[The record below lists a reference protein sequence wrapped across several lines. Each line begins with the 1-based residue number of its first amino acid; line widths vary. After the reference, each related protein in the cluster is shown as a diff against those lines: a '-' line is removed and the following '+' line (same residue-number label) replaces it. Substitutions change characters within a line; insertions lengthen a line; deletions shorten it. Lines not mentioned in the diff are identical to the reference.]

1 MWRIICFVAL
11 GGAIGSVLRFLTTA
25 LVHKYWQASFPLAT
39 FIINGVGCF
48 CIGLFAVLL
57 QKQNFLSEDLKWFLI
72 TGLCGGYTT
81 FSAFGLENFTLLQN
95 HNVAISL
102 LYIGGS
108 IFTGIAFVWF
118 GMIVGKI
125 F

>member
-25 LVHKYWQASFPLAT
+25 LVSKYYQAVFPLAT
-39 FIINGVGCF
+39 FVINGVGCF
-48 CIGLFAVLL
+48 CIGLFAAML

-81 FSAFGLENFTLLQN
+81 FSAFGLENLTLIQSN
-95 HNVAISL
+95 NIGISL
-102 LYIGGS
+102 LYIGSS
-108 IFTGIAFVWF
+108 IFLGIAFVWL
-118 GMIVGKI
+118 GMIVGKLI
-125 F
+125 